1 MKRVVIPLIGILV
14 VLTQPVSAEL
24 TINQLFG
31 DAMVLQR
38 DNNIPVWGTAEPET
52 EVTIAIADRTVTVR
66 ADARGSWR
74 AEIEAMPAGG
84 PHELTIVSDG
94 QNLNFANVL
103 VGDVWM
109 CSGQSNMEWTVADSM
124 NAAQEIEAAHD
135 PEIRHFKIPRS
146 WAEKPEALLA
156 GGTWETTDPEH
167 VGAFTAV
174 GYFFA
179 RELRRHH
186 DVPIGLINTS
196 WGGSRIEPW
205 MSAGSLSLD
214 SDGVAEVLAAEK
226 AEELGTLRAIRARI
240 GDLPET
246 DHGLVDGRALWAEP
260 EFNDSGWGKT
270 NPTLVWEEQGFE
282 GMDGVA
288 WYRTTF
294 NLTAQ
299 EAATEILLG
308 LGTIDDSDTTWV
320 NGHEVGRT
328 ILAWNKPRIYAV
340 QPATLKEGRNVIAV
354 RVEDTGG
361 GGGLYGDPNQRYV
374 EIAGTKRP
382 LAGPWRF
389 QVGLVTINTDY
400 RKNQVPTVLYNK
412 MIHPLLPYPVA
423 GFLWYQ
429 GESNAGHD
437 DAVAYRTLFTT
448 MIQEWRA
455 GWGLGELPFL
465 WAQLAN
471 YMTATDQPGDSDWA
485 MLRESQSAALA
496 LPKTAQTVIIDIGDA
511 DDIHPRNKQDVGR
524 RLAQAA
530 RRVAYG
536 EEIVFS
542 GPVYRSHAVRD
553 GRVSI
558 EFDHVGGGLV
568 AKESAGGMLA
578 EFAVAGSDRHFVWA
592 EAMIEDNRVVVW
604 SDEVQEPV
612 AVRYAWADN
621 PDGANLY
628 NMEGLPAS
636 PFRTDSW

>member
-1 MKRVVIPLIGILV
+1 
-14 VLTQPVSAEL
+14 
-24 TINQLFG
+24 
-31 DAMVLQR
+31 
-38 DNNIPVWGTAEPET
+38 
-52 EVTIAIADRTVTVR
+52 R
-66 ADARGSWR
+66 ADAMGRWR
-74 AEIEAMPAGG
+74 AEIPPMPAGG
-84 PHELTIVSDG
+84 PYELTIASDG
-94 QNLNFANVL
+94 QDLSVGNVL
-103 VGDVWM
+103 VGDVWI

-124 NAAQEIEAAHD
+124 NAAREIEAAHD
-135 PEIRHFKIPRS
+135 PEIRHFKVPRS
-146 WAEKPEALLA
+146 WAEEPEASLA
-156 GGTWETTDPEH
+156 GGSWEAADPSH

-205 MSAGSLSLD
+205 MSAGSLGLD
-214 SDGVAEVLAAEK
+214 TDSMAEVLAAEK
-226 AEELGTLRAIRARI
+226 VDELGTLRAIRARI
-240 GDLPET
+240 GDLPDT
-246 DHGLVDGRALWAEP
+246 DHGLVDGRALWADP
-260 EFNDSGWGKT
+260 GLDDSSWQKMGT
-270 NPTLVWEEQGFE
+270 TSVWEEQGWE

-294 NLTAQ
+294 NLTAE
-299 EAATEILLG
+299 EAETEIHLA

-328 ILAWNKPRIYAV
+328 MLAWNKPRVYAV
-340 QPATLKEGRNVIAV
+340 HPATLKEGRNVIAV

-361 GGGLYGDPNQRYV
+361 GGGLYGDSDQRYV

-412 MIHPLLPYPVA
+412 MVHPLLPYPVA

-437 DAVAYRTLFTT
+437 DALAYRTLFTT

-471 YMTATDQPGDSDWA
+471 YMAAADRPGDSDWA
-485 MLRESQSAALA
+485 VLRESQSAALT
-496 LPKTAQTVIIDIGDA
+496 LPKTAQAAIIDIGDA
-511 DDIHPRNKQDVGR
+511 DDIHPRNKQEVGR
-524 RLAQAA
+524 RLALAA
-530 RRVAYG
+530 RGVAYG

-542 GPVYRSHAVRD
+542 GPVYRSHVVQD
-553 GRVSI
+553 GRVI
-558 EFDHVGGGLV
+558 IDFDHAGGGLV
-568 AKESAGGMLA
+568 ARGNAKGKLA
-578 EFAVAGSDRHFVWA
+578 EFAIAGADRHFVWA
-592 EAMIEDNRVVVW
+592 EAIVENNRVVVW
-604 SDEVQEPV
+604 SDEVQEPT

-621 PDGANLY
+621 PDSANLY
-628 NMEGLPAS
+628 NLEGLPAS